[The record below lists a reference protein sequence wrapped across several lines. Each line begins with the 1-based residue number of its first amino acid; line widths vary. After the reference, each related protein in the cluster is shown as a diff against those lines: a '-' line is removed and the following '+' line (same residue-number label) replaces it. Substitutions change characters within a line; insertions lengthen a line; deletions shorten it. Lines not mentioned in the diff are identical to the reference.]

1 MNLGKNLLRGSGAN
15 LLDHAV
21 KMASV
26 FYITPLMRHSLTDD
40 GYGSWLLAM
49 SLLGYFLLL
58 DAGVSFSSARYFA
71 VAVGSGDL
79 RRQSAVQSEA
89 RRFLHFIGAGILV
102 CTLVSLPV
110 MPWIASKKLS
120 VWEVMAPLA
129 ICGTV
134 TAFRFAFR
142 MPLIL
147 LRAHVRYDLL
157 AWASII
163 RTLVQIVAM
172 SWALQH
178 GGGLVGA
185 ALVLSGA
192 ELLEFGLQT
201 WFARRL
207 PRMEASDLT
216 EEEMR
221 KTRKELL
228 SYSNSVLLVNIGDS
242 LRLQAN
248 PFIISRVLGV
258 TVVPVYSVGLRLI
271 TMLEDVVNALFGG
284 QVLSSFSQLHG
295 AGKEDE
301 LRAQFRRVTRLT
313 SCFSAWAVAGAVFAG
328 RPFFQRWM
336 GADFGGAHDVMLIL
350 AIPYALRFMQYP
362 AQSLFYAV
370 GMPHWQIWVN
380 LAGGIFTVVVSL
392 LLAPVLGLNGVV
404 MGTALEMGI
413 VYVFVMPWMIGKV
426 SRIHPVR
433 YFMED
438 VIWPGM
444 KSLAV
449 PVLYAWALSSWL
461 TSEYPRLFVFG
472 LGYALVFALSA
483 PFVALDK
490 EGRGPIWKAVSALF
504 GR

>member
-1 MNLGKNLLRGSGAN
+1 MILGKKLLHGSGAN
-15 LLDHAV
+15 LLDHGV
-21 KMASV
+21 KMVSV

-49 SLLGYFLLL
+49 SLVGYFLLL
-58 DAGVSFSSARYFA
+58 DAGVSFSSARHFA
-71 VAVGSGDL
+71 VAVGSGDM
-79 RRQSAVQSEA
+79 RRQGAVQSEA
-89 RRFLHFIGAGILV
+89 RRFLHFIGGGILI
-102 CTLVSLPV
+102 CTLVSLPL

-120 VWEVMAPLA
+120 VWEVTAPLA

-142 MPLIL
+142 MPLIM

-163 RTLVQIVAM
+163 RTLMQIVVM
-172 SWALQH
+172 SWTLQQ

-185 ALVLSGA
+185 ALALSGG

-201 WFARRL
+201 WFARGL
-207 PRMEASDLT
+207 PPTEVSDLT
-216 EEEMR
+216 LEETR
-221 KTRKELL
+221 KTRKELI

-248 PFIISRVLGV
+248 PFIISWMLGV

-313 SCFSAWAVAGAVFAG
+313 SCFSAWAVGGAIFVG
-328 RPFFQRWM
+328 RQFFQRWM
-336 GADFGGAHDVMLIL
+336 GADFGRAHDVMLIL

-370 GMPHWQIWVN
+370 GMPQWQIWVN
-380 LAGGIFTVVVSL
+380 LAGGVFSVVVSL
-392 LLAPVLGLNGVV
+392 LLAPLIGLNGVI

-413 VYVFVMPWMIGKV
+413 VYICVVPWMIGKI
-426 SRIHPVR
+426 SRIHPIR
-433 YFMED
+433 YFTED
-438 VIWPGM
+438 VIWPGVKTM
-444 KSLAV
+444 V
-449 PVLYAWALSSWL
+449 FPVLYAWALSSWL
-461 TSEYPRLFVFG
+461 TSEYPRLCLFG
-472 LGYALVFALSA
+472 MGYVLVFVISA

-490 EGRGPIWKAVSALF
+490 ETREPIWKLLSTFF